1 MGRWDRESL
10 WDRSKCVPHARPLNR
25 APWDVWASCRATSSC
40 DGSSSSGPGRS
51 SSESAECISHVSG
64 GSPVGSSTSSV
75 ASTSVGLHVLVDSV
89 LPLDHRDVC
98 SSLAAWVVCGLGI
111 QPQSVSQRVWPK

>member
-25 APWDVWASCRATSSC
+25 APWDVWASRRVFHATSSC

-51 SSESAECISHVSG
+51 SSESAECISHVLG

-75 ASTSVGLHVLVDSV
+75 ASTSVGLHVLVDS
-89 LPLDHRDVC
+89 H
-98 SSLAAWVVCGLGI
+98 
-111 QPQSVSQRVWPK
+111 QHETNT